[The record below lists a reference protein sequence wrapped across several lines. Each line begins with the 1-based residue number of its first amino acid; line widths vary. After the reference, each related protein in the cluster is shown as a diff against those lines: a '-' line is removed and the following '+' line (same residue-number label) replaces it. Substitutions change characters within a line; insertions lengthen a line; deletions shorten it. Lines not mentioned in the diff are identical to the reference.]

1 MAGDIRV
8 RGKWA
13 GAWVGWDKGYGVGQE
28 YWVGFF
34 LFLYL
39 FFFLIK
45 IKLKIFH

>member
-8 RGKWA
+8 GVN
-13 GAWVGWDKGYGVGQE
+13 GQEHGLGWDKSYGVGQE

-39 FFFLIK
+39 F
-45 IKLKIFH
+45 IFSRAL